1 MKEEFS
7 KTKLGAFVLA
17 GTLFLLMGLYFIG
30 SKKNIFHS
38 SIHVSSYFNN
48 VGGLLA
54 GNNVRFNGVNVGTV
68 SKVYAVSDTAI
79 KVEFTID
86 RSATE
91 FISSDAIVSIGTDG
105 LLGSKLI
112 NIAPGKERKEQIK
125 ENDVLKVLNP
135 LQMDNALR
143 TLVKT
148 NDNLEVISSNLKTVS
163 EKFENSNSLWR
174 LLTDSSVAEN
184 VKSAIV
190 KFKLTSENTAVVSG
204 DLSTLVKNIK
214 AGKGSI
220 GALITDTL
228 FSGNLNQTIVKIK
241 TISDTFA
248 LLSGDFRTI
257 SQKLNNK
264 DGSIGHLINDTMFV
278 HELNQ
283 SMVNIKQ
290 AAGSFDENMK
300 ALHYSWPFKRY
311 FRKQVKKKN

>member
-17 GTLFLLMGLYFIG
+17 GTIFLLLGLYFIG

-38 SIHVSSYFNN
+38 SINVSADFNN

-54 GNNVRFNGVNVGTV
+54 GNNVRFNGVNVGTI
-68 SKVYAVSDTAI
+68 SKVYAISDTAI

-86 RSATE
+86 KTVSQ
-91 FISSDAIVSIGTDG
+91 FISSDDIVSIGTDG

-112 NIAPGKERKEQIK
+112 NISPGKNHKEQVK
-125 ENDVLKVLNP
+125 ENDVLQVSNP

-148 NDNLEVISSNLKTVS
+148 NDNLEVISSNLKSVS
-163 EKFENSNSLWR
+163 EKFQNSNSLWR
-174 LLTDSSVAEN
+174 LLTDSTIAEN
-184 VKSAIV
+184 VNSAIV
-190 KFKLTSENTAVVSG
+190 KFKLTGENTAVASG
-204 DLSTLVKNIK
+204 DLSILIK
-214 AGKGSI
+214 SIRSGKGSI
-220 GALITDTL
+220 GALVTDTS
-228 FSGNLNQTIVKIK
+228 FSSNLNQTIVKIK

-248 LLSGDFRTI
+248 LLSGDFKTI
-257 SQKLNNK
+257 SRKLNNK
-264 DGSIGHLINDTMFV
+264 EGSIGHLINDTAFV

-283 SMVNIKQ
+283 SMGSIKL

-300 ALHYSWPFKRY
+300 ALHSSWPFKRY
-311 FRKQVKKKN
+311 FKKQAKKKN